1 MEIFKSKWSKWTD
14 LTVSSYFE
22 TRYLLQGRRHKNGKV
37 QFRVTKSDAIYVAEK
52 LELKDL
58 EKLTYEPI

>member
-1 MEIFKSKWSKWTD
+1 MKIFKTKWGKWID

-22 TRYLLQGRRHKNGKV
+22 TRYLLQGRRHKDGRV
-37 QFRVTKSDAIYVAEK
+37 QLRVVESTAIFCAEK

-58 EKLTYEPI
+58 EKLA